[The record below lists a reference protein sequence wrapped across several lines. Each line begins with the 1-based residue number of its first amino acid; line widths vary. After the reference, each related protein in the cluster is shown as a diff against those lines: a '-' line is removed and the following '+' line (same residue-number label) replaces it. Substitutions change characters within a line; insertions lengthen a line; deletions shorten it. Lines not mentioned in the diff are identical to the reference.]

1 MKLPQRSEFRHFL
14 RVPTRWSDMDVV
26 GHVNNARY
34 LTYDESSRIE
44 YFGRLLGKEQSWKGQ
59 GIILARIACDFIAQ
73 LKHPAEVDAAIRITR
88 LGRSSLTTEGG
99 IFVGEQCFARTQ
111 GVLVWF
117 DYASQSPQP
126 IPESLRASIREFE
139 LVKPEEPR
147 SGPDVRLPA
156 S

>member
-1 MKLPQRSEFRHFL
+1 
-14 RVPTRWSDMDVV
+14 MDVV

-44 YFGRLLGKEQSWKGQ
+44 YFARMLGGNQTWKGQ

-88 LGRSSLTTEGG
+88 IGRSSLNTEGG
-99 IFVGEQCFARTQ
+99 IFVGENCMARTQ

-117 DYASQSPQP
+117 DYAAQASCPV
-126 IPESLRASIREFE
+126 PESLRAAIREFE
-139 LVKPEEPR
+139 ILKPEE
-147 SGPDVRLPA
+147 GPA
-156 S
+156 